1 MAFDRHVKSGIP
13 IAQILK
19 NVNIDLCAAIN
30 TDHYLTAFVG
40 ILNLQT
46 GGLAYSRVCHPYPV
60 IYRHATK
67 SLEHLEMRGGFF
79 LGMFE
84 DNTYSEQETMLNP
97 GDLLFVYT
105 DGINESFNNQDE
117 LYGRKRLEAVILNY
131 APLGTAVTVA
141 ETQRDKENFSEGR
154 LSQDDISIFAIKRA
168 EKG

>member
-1 MAFDRHVKSGIP
+1 
-13 IAQILK
+13 
-19 NVNIDLCAAIN
+19 
-30 TDHYLTAFVG
+30 
-40 ILNLQT
+40 
-46 GGLAYSRVCHPYPV
+46 
-60 IYRHATK
+60 
-67 SLEHLEMRGGFF
+67 
-79 LGMFE
+79 
-84 DNTYSEQETMLNP
+84 MLNP